1 MHPRMML
8 EVLPKHKQ
16 FTPSNPHYQQL
27 RVRLGVI
34 VTRLEQIKLKLKGAG
49 NEEAGTSSND
59 NQTDTTQQIAST
71 SASQAFNSAV
81 SSKFPSLASG
91 GASSGPS
98 PLSKTPSSTPSST
111 PSPQLSGISA
121 VEIQTLLANSTPKI
135 LFIDIRPMEEFI
147 QGHISWR
154 SQQSAPN
161 AGLISIEPDWLKD
174 GVTASDLDQYL
185 TSFGSS
191 SNTAKLLFDAR
202 FACMHEIAL
211 LLIISN

>member
-1 MHPRMML
+1 ML

-34 VTRLEQIKLKLKGAG
+34 VTRLEQIKLKLKGAD
-49 NEEAGTSSND
+49 NEEANND
-59 NQTDTTQQIAST
+59 NQTDTTQQLAT
-71 SASQAFNSAV
+71 ASASQAFNSAV
-81 SSKFPSLASG
+81 SSKFPSLASR
-91 GASSGPS
+91 GAGSGPF
-98 PLSKTPSSTPSST
+98 PLSKTPSSSTPSST

-154 SQQSAPN
+154 RHQSAPN
-161 AGLISIEPDWLKD
+161 SGLINIEPDWLRE

-191 SNTAKLLFDAR
+191 SNAAKLLFDAR
-202 FACMHEIAL
+202 FACTHEFVL
-211 LLIISN
+211 LLVYLELECKWI